1 MSHSEDRLEF
11 VAELTLLGFSP
22 ERIADRLGVSVGTVK
37 KDLEK
42 VRIRW
47 QKNRQKSY
55 SQFIEEELATQQMLL
70 QALEDGIKLGSWKHV
85 ETALKILDRKASV
98 IGLNHAD
105 RMDQARVE
113 IEAAQLD
120 LISNALSKVMDA
132 LDLTDDQ
139 REIAT
144 NTLLLELEAPAV
156 DLDDGDIV
164 EATVV
169 ELGEED
175 LI

>member
-1 MSHSEDRLEF
+1 MPSEDRLEF
-11 VAELTLLGFSP
+11 VAEMTLLGFHPSK
-22 ERIADRLGVSVGTVK
+22 IAERLGVSEGTIK
-37 KDLEK
+37 KDLET

-47 QKNRQKSY
+47 QQNRQKSY
-55 SQFIEEELATQQMLL
+55 SQFIEEELASQQMLMR
-70 QALEDGIKLGSWKHV
+70 ALEDGISMGSWKHV

-120 LISNALSKVMDA
+120 LISKAVERVLDV

-139 REIAT
+139 RELAT
-144 NTLLLELEAPAV
+144 TTLLLELEPSAIE
-156 DLDDGDIV
+156 LEEEDIV
-164 EATVV
+164 EATIV
-169 ELGEED
+169 ELDGKD
-175 LI
+175 LL